1 MQLFLPWQS
10 PNTFAF
16 ALGLR
21 KDSEKFSEK
30 NLPKRFGGFKKGFY
44 LCTTFRSA
52 KAADGTAEGD
62 LPKRTEIVLY
72 SNISNS
78 VL

>member
-52 KAADGTAEGD
+52 KAADGTGRGN
-62 LPKRTEIVLY
+62 PPTETENVLY
-72 SNISNS
+72 SNITDS